1 MPDGLGNVP
10 DVEPGQPIR
19 VVVQLAPDKDG
30 IVTSHEG
37 EAVHVQQGREKA
49 IRYPF
54 DVVSNEHERTV
65 GAAGQPVV
73 DALIDGIDA
82 VLLCCGGGSPAQ
94 HASLFGSAATPGAV
108 PWVARAL
115 FERLHALAARSA
127 ADGLRRRFDVHASF
141 VLLHPD
147 VPRDLL
153 SAVPELAGGTGE
165 KEKRYRAALAG
176 DARPEKVRLKRGGG
190 KGVHLAGVREMLVT
204 NHTQLAEAI
213 ALGEESRAKAGEL
226 PGHHVLQLRLTQ
238 QLEPVR
244 RDLPRSRPDLA
255 RSLPLSRAL
264 SSPAAPPTEPRGA
277 VPSPGATSSPRT
289 SLRSSRTR
297 RSSCRRRG
305 LGRSRPISSDLV
317 RSRPISS
324 DLTRAFVPQGRDER
338 LGAGKVL
345 GSDQSAGFGGKNTGF
360 EAWAEREAQEAALG
374 LQARRWPPLPA
385 APLASSSPLASAQ
398 QDPARG
404 LSPSSVR
411 A

>member
-37 EAVHVQQGREKA
+37 EAVQVQQGREKA

-54 DVVSNEHERTV
+54 DVVSNEHERAV

-226 PGHHVLQLRLTQ
+226 RGHHVLQLRLTQ

-255 RSLPLSRAL
+255 RSLPLSLSPRRRPPHGGSRRRAL
-264 SSPAAPPTEPRGA
+264 GRRDVIAADLSQIEQDTQVFLPQARP
-277 VPSPGATSSPRT
+277 
-289 SLRSSRTR
+289 
-297 RSSCRRRG
+297 
-305 LGRSRPISSDLV
+305 RPISA
-317 RSRPISS
+317 RSGPISS

-374 LQARRWPPLPA
+374 LQAR
-385 APLASSSPLASAQ
+385 
-398 QDPARG
+398 
-404 LSPSSVR
+404 
-411 A
+411 